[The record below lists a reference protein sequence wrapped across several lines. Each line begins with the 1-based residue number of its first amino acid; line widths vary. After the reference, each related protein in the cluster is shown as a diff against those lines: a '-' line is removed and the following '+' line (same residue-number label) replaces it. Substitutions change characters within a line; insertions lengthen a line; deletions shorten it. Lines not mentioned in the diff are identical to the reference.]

1 MEEKQ
6 KERSTT
12 WKKIVIRVII
22 LLAVLLLLWLD
33 YLIISTA
40 VKGIVFID
48 EYFSEW
54 MSTLRM
60 SKIEESEKIEET
72 KPLTKEEVQM
82 KIKQE
87 NEKLQKIIEGQ

>member
-1 MEEKQ
+1 
-6 KERSTT
+6 
-12 WKKIVIRVII
+12 
-22 LLAVLLLLWLD
+22 
-33 YLIISTA
+33 
-40 VKGIVFID
+40 
-48 EYFSEW
+48 
-54 MSTLRM
+54 M